1 MKPVVD
7 TLKGCLKYTYYRC
20 IYKSIKM
27 QDERERS
34 LLDEES
40 SGENPDENAVSYIH
54 A

>member
-1 MKPVVD
+1 
-7 TLKGCLKYTYYRC
+7 
-20 IYKSIKM
+20 M